1 MFNSLENIEK
11 QDRQGELKKLDISM
25 NTTTK
30 EKTRSKKPKATK
42 STLKAVKIES
52 NIPKDQ
58 RFKERWS
65 QLNSDVHSALSHW
78 NNLTEKYSGKISR
91 DEEQLKEI
99 KLLLKDL
106 QKKLKVFND

>member
-1 MFNSLENIEK
+1 M
-11 QDRQGELKKLDISM
+11 
-25 NTTTK
+25 TK
-30 EKTRSKKPKATK
+30 EKNRSKKPKATIKTVK
-42 STLKAVKIES
+42 STVKTIKTD
-52 NIPKDQ
+52 NTAPKDQ

-99 KLLLKDL
+99 RTLLKDL
-106 QKKLKVFND
+106 QKKLKVFGD